1 MNKERKT
8 RKPIW
13 IFLIF
18 LMALLA
24 LPVSFPFLKGYVDA
38 ASYENRTLAAF
49 PTLSGIGELSSYT
62 TALEQYL
69 NDHLP
74 YKNQLVDINA
84 RLRTALKLDQTVVHY
99 LSGGQVIY
107 GKDDWLFYNGT
118 YPESTLDDY
127 LCNNLYTEE
136 ELREIADG
144 YNALNEKY
152 RAEGIT
158 FLLFIPPNK
167 EQVYPEFMPDSLVP
181 VQIQSRTDQLT
192 EYLTEHTEVPVIYAK
207 EELTREKENGFQV
220 FYKYDTHWNKLGGFV
235 GTQLIDQQLKGES
248 RTLSEVDVEAV
259 DGAVPNDLA
268 GVLGLATTLVE
279 PKDLIVKDYRAGG
292 DARITSDNTQPLGEF
307 ISFESDSDDPRRLLM
322 IRDSFSVNMMEYL
335 PYDYAE
341 TAFITDS
348 AQAKEYI
355 EQNHPDIV
363 VLEIVERQHF
373 RAELQWR
380 ELL

>member
-1 MNKERKT
+1 MKNKPEK
-8 RKPIW
+8 RKPVLVFF
-13 IFLIF
+13 IFLV
-18 LMALLA
+18 ALLA

-38 ASYENRTLAAF
+38 ASYENRTLASF
-49 PTLSGIGELSSYT
+49 PALTGIRQLGSYT
-62 TALEQYL
+62 AAVEQYL

-74 YKNQLVDINA
+74 YKNQLVGINA

-118 YPESTLDDY
+118 YPESTLNDY

-136 ELREIADG
+136 ELKEIADG
-144 YNALNEKY
+144 YTALNEKY
-152 RAEGIT
+152 KAEGIT

-167 EQVYPEFMPDSLVP
+167 EQVYSEFMPDTLVP
-181 VQIQSRTDQLT
+181 QQPVSRTDQLT
-192 EYLTEHTEVPVIYAK
+192 EYLSEHTEVPVVYAK
-207 EELTREKENGFQV
+207 KELIHEKENGFQV

-235 GTQLIDQQLKGES
+235 GTQLINRELKGEG
-248 RTLSEVDVEAV
+248 RTLSEVNVQTV

-279 PKDLIVKDYRAGG
+279 PKDLVVEDYCPEGEI
-292 DARITSDNTQPLGEF
+292 RITSDNTQPLGEF
-307 ISFESDSDDPRRLLM
+307 ISFASNSENPGKLLM
-322 IRDSFSVNMMEYL
+322 IRDSFSVNMMDYL

-348 AQAKEYI
+348 AQAKDYI
-355 EQNHPDIV
+355 EQNHPEYV
-363 VLEIVERQHF
+363 VLEVVERQSF